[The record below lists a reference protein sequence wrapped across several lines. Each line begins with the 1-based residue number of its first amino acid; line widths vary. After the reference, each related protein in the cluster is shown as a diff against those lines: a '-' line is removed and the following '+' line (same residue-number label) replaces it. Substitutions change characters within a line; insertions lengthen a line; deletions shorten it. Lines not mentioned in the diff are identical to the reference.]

1 MAGAFT
7 GDCLGNG
14 FRDAEKEENP
24 LSAMMPPAHELAAQL
39 LQAQAT
45 ATPIQPFSERFAGYN
60 TEAAYRIQ
68 QSLVEQKLAQGHVII
83 GKKIGFTSEKL
94 RQQYNVSEPDYG
106 VLFEDC
112 VLMEHEPLEIDRL
125 YRPRVEAEIAFIL
138 KGDLDKPGVTVAD
151 VVRATEGIM
160 PAIEIVDTRFEDW
173 RVTVSDTIADQA
185 GNARIVLGGVMQPL
199 SDFDLRFI
207 GLSIFKNG
215 KLMDSAT
222 GSTVFGNPVHAV
234 VWLANKMY
242 ELGSPLQKGEVIMS
256 GSFTPVF
263 PIGKGDYVEAIF
275 DRLGK
280 VTVFGR

>member
-1 MAGAFT
+1 M
-7 GDCLGNG
+7 D
-14 FRDAEKEENP
+14 
-24 LSAMMPPAHELAAQL
+24 MPPPHELARQL
-39 LQAQAT
+39 LEAQAT
-45 ATPIQPFSERFAGYN
+45 VTPIQPFSERFSGYDV
-60 TEAAYRIQ
+60 EAAYRIQ
-68 QSLVEQKLAQGHVII
+68 QALVEQKLAQGHVII

-94 RQQYNVSEPDYG
+94 RRQFNVDEPDYG

-125 YRPRVEAEIAFIL
+125 YRPRVEGEIAFVL
-138 KGDLDKPGVTVAD
+138 KSDLDRPGITAAD

-173 RVTVSDTIADQA
+173 RVTVPDTIADQA
-185 GNARIVLGGVMQPL
+185 GNARIVLGGVMKPL
-199 SDFDLRFI
+199 ADFDLRYI
-207 GLSIFKNG
+207 GLTIFKNG
-215 KLMDSAT
+215 KLMDCAT

-242 ELGSPLQKGEVIMS
+242 QLGSPLRKGEVIMS

-263 PIGKGDYVEAIF
+263 PIDRGDYVEAIF

-280 VTVFGR
+280 VTVFAR

>member
-1 MAGAFT
+1 M
-7 GDCLGNG
+7 
-14 FRDAEKEENP
+14 EN
-24 LSAMMPPAHELAAQL
+24 LPPVRELAAQL

-45 ATPIQPFSERFAGYN
+45 ATPIQPFSERFTGYD
-60 TEAAYRIQ
+60 TAAAYRIQ
-68 QSLVEQKLAQGHVII
+68 QALVEQKLAQGHVII

-94 RQQYNVSEPDYG
+94 RRQFNVDEPDYG

-112 VLMEHEPLEIDRL
+112 VLMEHEPLEIEKL
-125 YRPRVEAEIAFIL
+125 YSPRVEAEIAFVL
-138 KGDLDKPGVTVAD
+138 KSDLDKPGITAAD

-173 RVTVSDTIADQA
+173 RVTVPDTIADQA
-185 GNARIVLGGVMQPL
+185 GNARIVLGGVMKPL
-199 SDFDLRFI
+199 EDFDLRYI

-242 ELGSPLQKGEVIMS
+242 ELGSPLRKGEVIMS

-263 PIGKGDYVEAIF
+263 PIGKGDYVEAVF
-275 DRLGK
+275 DRLGR
-280 VTVFGR
+280 VSVFGQ